1 MSTSEDLHPDVPFCS
16 RSRAA
21 CILGVTLG
29 HSQPS
34 SEKTTMATMARGR
47 LLQRGSHSRPSLA
60 NKSMIMSILGLL
72 CLLPIVLSDNRSSA
86 FIELQLDSPTY
97 DISQS
102 INMQSSGFIDVSFVN
117 FTSVDFDSI
126 IDIAVFVEPEDG
138 SSYHT
143 IGLGNLD
150 GEMCCSSKAQK
161 SGDCTTVGRLNVK
174 ESFVGVQMSV
184 FVPAMSDATINPSYF
199 DPTVFVEKEGSYS
212 LLFANCNENATKVQI
227 IGVVN
232 WDSFVTHEEIEH
244 SVPFYVALTVAYLV
258 LMTWFGYLMYE
269 NRSTRIRLE
278 EYIFAAIVLGV
289 METLLTTID
298 YANDTKDL
306 RWLTISAS
314 FFGTLKHGLAR
325 CILMMVSLGWGVTV
339 PSLQLR
345 TMVMILVLGA
355 SYAALTFTLDMAQ
368 MARGAGVEEAN
379 SDDDALIQSG
389 PVRWVALF
397 LSIINF
403 VIWIW
408 VLFCLNVTIKHLED
422 NQQER
427 KLRRYKWLLNIMIT
441 AVIMNIAA
449 LIFIST
455 QISDGL
461 NVNITIWP
469 ATMELGFFLVVA
481 CIACLWQPN
490 PNARE
495 FAYVEEVNMEN
506 DSYELELTE
515 DSNNVLHDGRKSD
528 GNQQISH
535 MDDDTQFHDE
545 PTPSH

>member
-1 MSTSEDLHPDVPFCS
+1 
-16 RSRAA
+16 
-21 CILGVTLG
+21 
-29 HSQPS
+29 
-34 SEKTTMATMARGR
+34 MATMARGR

>member
-1 MSTSEDLHPDVPFCS
+1 M
-16 RSRAA
+16 
-21 CILGVTLG
+21 I
-29 HSQPS
+29 
-34 SEKTTMATMARGR
+34 TMALRR
-47 LLQRGSHSRPSLA
+47 LLHHGSHSRPSRA
-60 NKSMIMSILGLL
+60 NKSKIMSILCLL
-72 CLLPIVLSDNRSSA
+72 CLLPTVLSDNRSST
-86 FIELQLDSPTY
+86 FIEMQLDSPTY
-97 DISQS
+97 DITES
-102 INMQSSGFIDVSFVN
+102 INLQSSGFIDVSFMN

-126 IDIAVFVEPEDG
+126 IDIAIFVEPEDG

-143 IGLGNLD
+143 IGIGSLD
-150 GEMCCSSKAQK
+150 GKMCCSTEAQK
-161 SGDCTTVGRLNVK
+161 SGNCTTAGRLNVDK

-184 FVPAMSDATINPSYF
+184 SVPAMTDATINPLDF
-199 DPTVFVEKEGSYS
+199 DPMVFVEKEGSYA

-227 IGVVN
+227 IGVVV

-244 SVPFYVALTVAYLV
+244 SVPFYVALTVAYLA
-258 LMTWFGYLMYE
+258 LMAWFGYLMYE
-269 NRSTRIRLE
+269 NRSTRVRLE

-298 YANDTKDL
+298 FANNTKNL
-306 RWLTISAS
+306 RWLTISAI

-355 SYAALTFTLDMAQ
+355 TYAALTFTLDMAQ
-368 MARGAGVEEAN
+368 MDEGAGVEEENA
-379 SDDDALIQSG
+379 DDDALVHSG
-389 PVRWVALF
+389 PVRRVALF
-397 LSIINF
+397 LTIIDF

-408 VLFCLNVTIKHLED
+408 VIFCLNVTIKHLED

-427 KLRRYKWLLNIMIT
+427 KLRRYKWLLNIMII
-441 AVIMNIAA
+441 AVIMNVMA

-455 QISDGL
+455 EIADGL
-461 NVNITIWP
+461 NVNITLWP
-469 ATMELGFFLVVA
+469 ATMELGFFLVVG
-481 CIACLWQPN
+481 CIAYLWRPN

-495 FAYVEEVNMEN
+495 FAYVEEVNTEN

-515 DSNNVLHDGRKSD
+515 DSNNVLQDGGKSN
-528 GNQQISH
+528 GNHQIMH

-545 PTPSH
+545 PNPVR